1 MALPAPVR
9 LVHRRRL
16 VADVTHPGTSVL
28 AAAALALGAV
38 LGLVAYHGNVPHN
51 LGVASLRAVLF
62 VLPIGVGLYVRAR
75 MPEHRFGRQLVA
87 VGFFTFLASLSA
99 AGGEVP
105 YSIGRVTVWWAETA
119 LVFLMLAFPSGRLQ
133 HRVDRALVGAI
144 GLVILVL
151 YMGAVPLTDGYPVP
165 STWTTCVSGCPGNAF
180 QLVAHEPAWVA
191 DVIIPL
197 RELLTSVIFL
207 AVMTRL
213 LMRIVRA
220 TPRMRRMIVPVLG
233 GAVVHAIVLP
243 LGFVLRRGGSE
254 PSFVVSLVW
263 LLTAGLPIMALGFLA
278 GTLRWRLTIAEAL
291 YRLTPRLS
299 GPTDP
304 GSMRAMLGDA
314 LEDPSVDV
322 LYRAED
328 GRWIDAAGAPAA
340 LPSPGSGRA
349 STLIRDDGAA
359 VAAIT
364 HEEALGEQR
373 SFVEAVGTFA
383 VMAQTNQRLA
393 AQVEASL
400 QEVHRSRERI
410 LAAADEERR
419 RIERDLH
426 DGAQQRLVA
435 LRIQLELA
443 AELSAEQALPDAAQ
457 LRRLG
462 ADVGDALDDV
472 RSLAAGVYPALLV
485 DCGLDEALRAVA
497 RRSPVPARVTAS
509 GIGRHSADLEAAV
522 YFCCLEAMQN
532 AAKHACAR
540 SIAIVVSDGP
550 ALRFEVRD
558 DGGGFDDAQLR
569 HGRGLTNIR
578 DRLAAVGGALS
589 IDSGPGRGTSV
600 TGTIPLHARPA
611 VRR

>member
-9 LVHRRRL
+9 LVHNRRL
-16 VADVTHPGTSVL
+16 SADVTHPGTLVL
-28 AAAALALGAV
+28 AVSALALGAV
-38 LGLVAYHGNVPHN
+38 LAVVAYHGNVPNN
-51 LGVASLRAVLF
+51 LGVALLRAALF
-62 VLPIGVGLYVRAR
+62 LLPIAVGLYVRAR

-87 VGFFTFLASLSA
+87 VGFFCFLASLSA
-99 AGGEVP
+99 AEGEVP
-105 YSIGRVTVWWAETA
+105 YSVGRIAAWCAEAT
-119 LVFLMLAFPSGRLQ
+119 LVYLVLAFPSGRVQ
-133 HRVDRALVGAI
+133 HRVDRVLVGAI
-144 GLVILVL
+144 ALLILVL
-151 YMGAVPLTDGYPVP
+151 YIGTVPLTDSYPVP

-180 QLVAHEPAWVA
+180 QVVGHEPAWVG
-191 DVIIPL
+191 DVVIPL
-197 RELLTSVIFL
+197 RELLTSVLFL
-207 AVMTRL
+207 AVMARL
-213 LMRIVRA
+213 LMRIVAA
-220 TPRMRRMIVPVLG
+220 TTPMRRMLVPVLG
-233 GAVVHAIVLP
+233 GAVVHAVVLP
-243 LGFVLRRGGSE
+243 LGFLLRRDASE
-254 PSFVVSLVW
+254 ASFLLTLVW
-263 LLTAGLPIMALGFLA
+263 LLTAGLPILALGFLA
-278 GTLRWRLTIAEAL
+278 GTLRWRLTLAGAL
-291 YRLTPRLS
+291 YRLAPRLG
-299 GPTDP
+299 GPADP
-304 GSMRAMLGDA
+304 ASTRAMLADA

-322 LYRAED
+322 LYRGED
-328 GRWIDAAGAPAA
+328 GHWIDAAGAPAT

-349 STLIRDDGAA
+349 STLIRDDGTA

-364 HEEALGEQR
+364 HDEALAEQR

-383 VMAQTNQRLA
+383 VLAQTNQRLA
-393 AQVEASL
+393 AQVETSL

-443 AELSAEQALPDAAQ
+443 AELSAEQSLPDAAH

-462 ADVGDALDDV
+462 EDVGDALDDV

-497 RRSPVPARVTAS
+497 RRSPVPAGVTAS
-509 GIGRHSADLEAAV
+509 GIGRHPADLEAAV

-532 AAKHACAR
+532 AAKHASAR

-558 DGGGFDDAQLR
+558 DGRGFDDAQAR

-600 TGTIPLHARPA
+600 AGTIPLGGGPAERP
-611 VRR
+611 

>member
-1 MALPAPVR
+1 MALPASVR
-9 LVHRRRL
+9 LVHSRRL
-16 VADVTHPGTSVL
+16 SADVTHPGTLVL
-28 AAAALALGAV
+28 AAAALTLGAV
-38 LGLVAYHGNVPHN
+38 LAIVAYHGNVPDD
-51 LGVASLRAVLF
+51 LGVALLRAALF
-62 VLPIGVGLYVRAR
+62 VLPIAVGLYVRAR

-99 AGGEVP
+99 AEGEVP
-105 YSIGRVTVWWAETA
+105 YSIGRIAAWWAEVA
-119 LVFLMLAFPSGRLQ
+119 LVYLMLAFPSGRLQ

-144 GLVILVL
+144 ALVILVL
-151 YMGAVPLTDGYPVP
+151 YMGAVPLTDSYPVP

-180 QLVAHEPAWVA
+180 QAVGHEPAWFA
-191 DVIIPL
+191 DLVIPL
-197 RELLTSVIFL
+197 RELLIAALFL
-207 AVMTRL
+207 AVVARL
-213 LMRIVRA
+213 LMRIVGA
-220 TPRMRRMIVPVLG
+220 TPRMRRMLVPVLG
-233 GAVVHAIVLP
+233 SAVVHAVVLP
-243 LGFVLRRGGSE
+243 LGFLLRRDAAQA
-254 PSFVVSLVW
+254 SFVLSLVW

-304 GSMRAMLGDA
+304 GSMQAMLADA

-322 LYRAED
+322 LYRAEE

-359 VAAIT
+359 IAAIT
-364 HEEALGEQR
+364 HEEALAEQR

-400 QEVHRSRERI
+400 HEVYRSRERI

-443 AELSAEQALPDAAQ
+443 AELSAEQSSPDAAH

-497 RRSPVPARVTAS
+497 RRSPVPAGVTAS
-509 GIGRHSADLEAAV
+509 GVGRHPADLEAAV

-532 AAKHACAR
+532 AAKHAAAR

-558 DGGGFDDAQLR
+558 DGRGFDDAQAR

-589 IDSGPGRGTSV
+589 IDSDPARGTSV
-600 TGTIPLHARPA
+600 TGTIPLGAGPA